1 MSPILVIV
9 LARLVYRGTRL
20 LVSPEPEDVQERTR
34 IKEGF
39 KREVIDNFKAGWN
52 TPIEE
57 IRRKDAESAAKWRR
71 VGKLLAMGL
80 IIVCLLTFWSALANR

>member
-1 MSPILVIV
+1 MTPIVV
-9 LARLVYRGTRL
+9 MALARLIYRGTRL
-20 LVSPEPEDVQERTR
+20 VVSPEPEDVRTR
-34 IKEGF
+34 KELKEGF
-39 KREVIDNFKAGWN
+39 RREVIDNFKAGWN

-71 VGKLLAMGL
+71 VGKLLAVGF

>member
-9 LARLVYRGTRL
+9 LARLIYRGTKL
-20 LVSPEPEDVQERTR
+20 LLSPEPEDVQARKE

-39 KREVIDNFKAGWN
+39 KREVVDNFKAGWK

-71 VGKLLAMGL
+71 VGKLLTMGL

>member
-1 MSPILVIV
+1 MTPIVV
-9 LARLVYRGTRL
+9 MTLARLVYRGTKL
-20 LVSPEPEDVQERTR
+20 LVSPEPEDVQARKQ

-71 VGKLLAMGL
+71 VGKLLVEGF
-80 IIVCLLTFWSALANR
+80 IIVCVLGFCSVLADR

>member
-9 LARLVYRGTRL
+9 LARLVYRGTKL
-20 LVSPEPEDVQERTR
+20 LVSPEPEDVQARKE

-39 KREVIDNFKAGWN
+39 KREVVDNLKAGWN

-57 IRRKDAESAAKWRR
+57 IRRKDAESAAKCRR
-71 VGKLLAMGL
+71 VGKLLAAGF
-80 IIVCLLTFWSALANR
+80 IIVCLLSFLSALANR